1 MESTDSIF
9 KLFLKQGFSEIKT
22 YKIPPTIQWKP
33 DAVVYKNGLKYYV
46 LFKKG
51 NSILPT
57 FLSRISNSST
67 KFHSIIIFDKK
78 CSKSEENEILS
89 MGISI
94 GYFIDN
100 KLTLKIKTNNKL
112 ISKEV
117 KKKLTV
123 IDVFVS
129 SKQDITE
136 REFTAGRV
144 EMLRKVHEYP
154 FNPPHLIEHDKFDL
168 RKLKPYINLIMDKC
182 EWFIIILEDNYSDIV
197 SYELHRAIQQIEHNN
212 IFMFVKSTKECHSK
226 WSKELDFVKNLT
238 PSTIKYLP
246 YIDQTN
252 LEANMTRA
260 INLRMSQIYKKHK
273 IKTTE

>member
-1 MESTDSIF
+1 MTSFNNIF
-9 KLFLKQGFSEIKT
+9 KQFSKQGFSEIKPF
-22 YKIPPTIQWKP
+22 KMPAAIQWQP
-33 DAVVYKNGLKYYV
+33 DAVVSKNGLKYYV

-57 FLSRISNSST
+57 FLSRISNSCS
-67 KFHSIIIFDKK
+67 KFLSIIVFDKK
-78 CSKSEENEILS
+78 CSKNEENEILS

-94 GYFIDN
+94 GCFIEN
-100 KLTLKIKTNNKL
+100 KLILKIKTNNK
-112 ISKEV
+112 IVSREV

-123 IDVFVS
+123 IDIFVS

-136 REFTAGRV
+136 REFTAERI

-154 FNPPHLIEHDKFDL
+154 FNPPHLIEHDKFDI
-168 RKLKPYINLIMDKC
+168 RKLKPYINSIMDKC
-182 EWFIIILEDNYSDIV
+182 EWFVIILEDNYSKIV
-197 SYELHRAIQQIEHNN
+197 SYELYRAIQLIRHDN
-212 IFMFVKSTKECHSK
+212 IFMFVKSTKECHNK
-226 WSKELDFVKNLT
+226 WSKELDFVKNLN

-246 YIDQTN
+246 YSDQTN

-260 INLRMSQIYKKHK
+260 INLRMNQIFKKYK